1 MEGLRQRVISA
12 IFFFIIVLLG
22 VYGGTVPLVIL
33 HFLIAGLCAKEF
45 FQLTNATLESKNL
58 IRIILG
64 ILTSLAPLTYFFLS
78 YFEYQAFAERLLLIA
93 PAWVSLLFIF
103 ELFQTSKAPFER
115 MGNYLLSVG
124 YIGVPL
130 ALLASLI
137 FHNNE
142 VRPNIFMGIL
152 VLIWLND
159 SFAYFTGKRFGKN
172 KLYPRISP
180 GKTWE
185 GTIGGAVFT
194 LAFSYVVFM
203 IFNDFSF
210 EKWAGIALIVAV
222 FGTIGDLVESMLKRS
237 KGVKDSGK
245 IMPGHGGAL
254 DRFDSF
260 IFVLPFVW
268 VFIKW
273 IEN

>member
-12 IFFFIIVLLG
+12 IFFFIIILLG
-22 VYGGTVPLVIL
+22 VYGGTIPLVGL

-45 FQLTNATLESKNL
+45 FQLTNTNQESNNL
-58 IRIILG
+58 VRIILG
-64 ILTSLAPLTYFFLS
+64 VATALMPLIYFFLS
-78 YFEYQAFAERLLLIA
+78 NFGFQIIAERLLLIA
-93 PAWVSLLFIF
+93 PVWVSLLFVF

-115 MGNYLLSVG
+115 MGNYLLSIG
-124 YIGVPL
+124 YIGIPL

-137 FHNNE
+137 FHNNYA
-142 VRPNIFMGIL
+142 RPNIFMGIL
-152 VLIWLND
+152 VLIWIND
-159 SFAYFTGKRFGKN
+159 TFAYFTGKRFGKN

-185 GTIGGAVFT
+185 GTIGGALFTIALSYAVF
-194 LAFSYVVFM
+194 LLFK
-203 IFNDFSF
+203 DFSF

-237 KGVKDSGK
+237 KGVKDSGN

-268 VFIKW
+268 LFIRLM
-273 IEN
+273 EG

>member
-1 MEGLRQRVISA
+1 MEGLKQRVISA
-12 IFFFIIVLLG
+12 IFFFIIILLG
-22 VYGGTVPLVIL
+22 VYGGVFPLMGL
-33 HFLIAGLCAKEF
+33 LFLIAGLCAKEF
-45 FQLTNATLESKNL
+45 FQLTVTDGEGNNF

-64 ILTSLAPLTYFFLS
+64 IGTALMPLGYFFLS
-78 YFEYQAFAERLLLIA
+78 YFGEESLAHWLLLFV
-93 PAWVSLLFIF
+93 PVWVSLLFIF
-103 ELFQTSKAPFER
+103 ELFQTSKSPFER
-115 MGNYLLSVG
+115 MGNYLLSIG
-124 YIGVPL
+124 YIGIPL

-152 VLIWLND
+152 LLIWIND

-172 KLYPRISP
+172 KIFPRISP

-185 GTIGGAVFT
+185 GTIGGAAFT
-194 LAFSYVVFM
+194 IALSYVVFLG
-203 IFNDFSF
+203 FGVFSF

-237 KGVKDSGK
+237 KGVKDSGS

-260 IFVLPFVW
+260 IFVLPFIW
-268 VFIKW
+268 LFIKLM
-273 IEN
+273 EG